1 MDKQV
6 YRRIQV
12 QLQAH
17 LAERFEDVSVEIGDD
32 IHYPGTNIVIT
43 SRAFEGLLPEQRFHH
58 VVRAIPPD
66 FYDQHLRHAGV
77 WFELAPGET
86 SRDLMRMPRS
96 EDVADREDEIL
107 EMMNRHRVFEQLGTW
122 LTAPLPQTSVDDF
135 TVSRRVFSEAGFDQ
149 RETTRACL
157 FLIRKGAFCDVQ
169 VLVDVLPKL
178 APWAVGGGVT
188 AGRAAAGA
196 PTA

>member
-1 MDKQV
+1 MDKPS

-17 LAERFEDVSVEIGDD
+17 LAERFEDVKVEIGDD
-32 IHYPGTNIVIT
+32 IHHPGTNIVIT

-66 FYDQHLRHAGV
+66 FYDQHLRRAGV

-86 SRDLMRMPRS
+86 GRDLMRMPRS

-107 EMMNRHRVFEQLGTW
+107 EMMNRRHVFEQLGTW
-122 LTAPLPQTSVDDF
+122 LTAPLPQSSIDDF
-135 TVSRRVFSEAGFDQ
+135 TVSRRVLSEAGFDQ

-157 FLIRKGAFCDVQ
+157 FLT
-169 VLVDVLPKL
+169 
-178 APWAVGGGVT
+178 VGCL
-188 AGRAAAGA
+188 
-196 PTA
+196 